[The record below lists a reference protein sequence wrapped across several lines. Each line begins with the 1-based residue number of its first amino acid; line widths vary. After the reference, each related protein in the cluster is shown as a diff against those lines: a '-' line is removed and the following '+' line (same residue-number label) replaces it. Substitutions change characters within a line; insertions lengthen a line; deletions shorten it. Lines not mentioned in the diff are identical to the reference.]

1 MEARKFNA
9 LSADFSSHWTIIQVE
24 TAVTRRSIDLCVASD
39 NYEQRGSMMENNWPD
54 GLRDRLEKKKSE
66 LTTRLERIT
75 ANLRRGLETDSKER
89 AKQLDDSQVI
99 DALGNEAREELEKI
113 SLALRRM
120 DAGLY
125 GQCSSCGAAIN
136 SKRIEAYP
144 YASECIDCAT
154 MEEEMR
160 ART

>member
-1 MEARKFNA
+1 MEA
-9 LSADFSSHWTIIQVE
+9 
-24 TAVTRRSIDLCVASD
+24 
-39 NYEQRGSMMENNWPD
+39 NWPD
-54 GLRDRLEKKKSE
+54 GLRDRLEKQKSE

-89 AKQLDDSQVI
+89 AKQLEDSEVV

-120 DAGLY
+120 DAGKY
-125 GQCSSCGAAIN
+125 GICASCGSAIG
-136 SKRIEAYP
+136 SGRIDAYP

-154 MEEEMR
+154 MEEEIR
-160 ART
+160 ARN